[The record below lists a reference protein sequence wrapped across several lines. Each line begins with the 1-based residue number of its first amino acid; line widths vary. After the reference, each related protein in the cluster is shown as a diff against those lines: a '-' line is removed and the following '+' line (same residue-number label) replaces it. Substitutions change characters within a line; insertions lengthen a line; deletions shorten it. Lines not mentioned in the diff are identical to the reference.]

1 MHGDVMTALWYC
13 LRGLSAGAGLL
24 LLYAAFFL
32 YEEEQQRVQS
42 AIEDLWIRIDEQGAT
57 PDKAGAFFQ
66 AVTGIAVRVI
76 DRIHAAPG
84 TSGLFECLVYCG
96 KFMRRI
102 NA

>member
-1 MHGDVMTALWYC
+1 MTALWYC

-57 PDKAGAFFQ
+57 PDRAGAFFQ
-66 AVTGIAVRVI
+66 AVAGIAVRVI
-76 DRIHAAPG
+76 DRIFGPSSLSLQSFAVS
-84 TSGLFECLVYCG
+84 TNLIFISYTLV
-96 KFMRRI
+96 
-102 NA
+102 

>member
-42 AIEDLWIRIDEQGAT
+42 AIE
-57 PDKAGAFFQ
+57 
-66 AVTGIAVRVI
+66 VRVI
-76 DRIHAAPG
+76 DRIFGPSSLSLQSFAVS
-84 TSGLFECLVYCG
+84 TNLIFISYTLV
-96 KFMRRI
+96 
-102 NA
+102 